1 MSAAAA
7 TGKKLR
13 IAALGC
19 GRMGQHH
26 VNNIRYRTPR
36 AQLVAIADPGPL
48 AAQWVKE
55 NMPDVPPDVGGA
67 SPFTPFTPLTSAPRL
82 HDPLGFLQ
90 VALSYIVR
98 VVWANAAN
106 PVRPSFYSN
115 PEEVFDLPD
124 VDAVVISTTTNTH
137 APLTIKAI
145 EKGKHVLL
153 EKPISIDVADSKPV
167 VEVANANP
175 AVKVMIGF
183 VRRYDTA
190 LNQLYDH
197 ITSNA
202 AGKPFILKST
212 TCDAFGGIFMDCGIH
227 DIDMTRWLLN
237 VNSTTAH
244 SGLHDLTQ
252 SSAPVT
258 QPAKQVKRVIATGS
272 IVAHPELKEQ
282 DDCDNALGIVE
293 FANGATCTL
302 HLSRTGMNGYESTVE
317 VYGLE
322 QKLTVETPDRSRV
335 KVADGHGRRFEST
348 PKYIERFGEAFVNE
362 MNAFAECCLDDK
374 PVKTTPDDALQ
385 AAIIAKALTHSFRTG
400 LPVEFDEQGEPRI

>member
-26 VNNIRYRTPR
+26 VNNLSRIALLYTDVTHRTDSSQIRYRTPR

-55 NMPDVPPDVGGA
+55 NMPDVP
-67 SPFTPFTPLTSAPRL
+67 
-82 HDPLGFLQ
+82 
-90 VALSYIVR
+90 
-98 VVWANAAN
+98 
-106 PVRPSFYSN
+106 FYSN

-167 VEVANANP
+167 VQVANANP

-197 ITSNA
+197 ISSNA

-212 TCDAFGGIFMDCGIH
+212 TCDAYDPSGFFVAYAKASGGIFMDCGIH

-244 SGLHDLTQ
+244 PGLADLAQ
-252 SSAPVT
+252 SSSPVA
-258 QPAKQVKRVIATGS
+258 QPTKQVKRVIATGS

-335 KVADGHGRRFEST
+335 KVADGKGRRFEST

-400 LPVEFDEQGEPRI
+400 LPVEFDEQGEPKI